1 MKNYVIILAGGSG
14 QRMGEAIPKQFL
26 PLNNKPVIV
35 HTIENFQLYPS
46 IEAVLIVCI
55 NDWIPQLKQMVVE
68 YNLSKVQWII
78 PGGETVHD
86 STRNGVFFLKD
97 KINTEDFVII
107 HDAARPIL
115 PQKAIDVMLSVAHN
129 KGNACL
135 AIPCYETVLY
145 TDDQL
150 AGTKQLDRNKIMRIQ
165 TPQAYCYKML
175 CSLYERAEEEDLHN
189 FVYADLVAIYYGKT
203 VFFSKGF
210 VNNIKITRKEDI
222 TLCRSLMTFTDD
234 ELFNI

>member
-86 STRNGVFFLKD
+86 STRNGVFFLK
-97 KINTEDFVII
+97 
-107 HDAARPIL
+107 
-115 PQKAIDVMLSVAHN
+115 
-129 KGNACL
+129 
-135 AIPCYETVLY
+135 
-145 TDDQL
+145 
-150 AGTKQLDRNKIMRIQ
+150 TK
-165 TPQAYCYKML
+165 
-175 CSLYERAEEEDLHN
+175 
-189 FVYADLVAIYYGKT
+189 
-203 VFFSKGF
+203 
-210 VNNIKITRKEDI
+210 
-222 TLCRSLMTFTDD
+222 
-234 ELFNI
+234 

>member
-1 MKNYVIILAGGSG
+1 
-14 QRMGEAIPKQFL
+14 
-26 PLNNKPVIV
+26 
-35 HTIENFQLYPS
+35 
-46 IEAVLIVCI
+46 
-55 NDWIPQLKQMVVE
+55 
-68 YNLSKVQWII
+68 
-78 PGGETVHD
+78 
-86 STRNGVFFLKD
+86 
-97 KINTEDFVII
+97 
-107 HDAARPIL
+107 
-115 PQKAIDVMLSVAHN
+115 
-129 KGNACL
+129 
-135 AIPCYETVLY
+135 
-145 TDDQL
+145 
-150 AGTKQLDRNKIMRIQ
+150 MRIQ

>member
-1 MKNYVIILAGGSG
+1 M
-14 QRMGEAIPKQFL
+14 
-26 PLNNKPVIV
+26 
-35 HTIENFQLYPS
+35 
-46 IEAVLIVCI
+46 
-55 NDWIPQLKQMVVE
+55 
-68 YNLSKVQWII
+68 
-78 PGGETVHD
+78 
-86 STRNGVFFLKD
+86 
-97 KINTEDFVII
+97 II

>member
-165 TPQAYCYKML
+165 TPQAYGYKML